1 MKKKRNKDNNRIFK
15 KINFK
20 KSFSHAKELFIDTLN
35 LPKELSGNYSK
46 ITMIEN
52 NELLIEGETNVVDY
66 YDEYIKIKCSNVFV
80 QIEGKKLKI
89 EELSNI
95 ELLVSGIIS
104 NVGFQNR

>member
-1 MKKKRNKDNNRIFK
+1 MSLKRIYLLKVIKKRNKNIFK

-20 KSFSHAKELFIDTLN
+20 KSINHAKENFIDILN

-66 YDEYIKIKCSNVFV
+66 YDNYIKIKFYKRRC
-80 QIEGKKLKI
+80 
-89 EELSNI
+89 EL
-95 ELLVSGIIS
+95 
-104 NVGFQNR
+104 

>member
-1 MKKKRNKDNNRIFK
+1 MDKKRNKNIYK

-20 KSFSHAKELFIDTLN
+20 KSINLAKENFIDILN

-52 NELLIEGETNVVDY
+52 NELLIEGETNVVEY
-66 YDEYIKIKCSNVFV
+66 YDNYIKIKCSNIFV
-80 QIEGKKLKI
+80 QIDGYKLKI

-95 ELLVSGIIS
+95 ELLVSGNIVNIS
-104 NVGFQNR
+104 FQNR